1 MAKRV
6 IQECDL
12 TKQEYDP
19 DETVTLVFKKKGKSG
34 RTYELSSSAA
44 TKLEQQLVA
53 GKEAILPED
62 WQFSGVS
69 RRAAT
74 ATNSDGRRRRT
85 LEDLE
90 TEEGQDDTKFVS
102 KKKAELKEAGVIKD
116 EERQEPAEQVI
127 SEALEAPKSKNNG
140 CRHLNK
146 GRIQTTLKGG
156 KRFIYRKCVDCRTN
170 VPEMTTETREAFMN
184 GKTDPDVRARDLNT

>member
-19 DETVTLVFKKKGKSG
+19 DETVVLVIKKKGKQTG

-53 GKEAILPED
+53 GKEAALDENWNFSVSNKPIRATNKPTTRTLADLESEEQIIANKQAELRQAGIIEAEREAPEKPVL
-62 WQFSGVS
+62 SGVIE
-69 RRAAT
+69 T
-74 ATNSDGRRRRT
+74 PVNS
-85 LEDLE
+85 
-90 TEEGQDDTKFVS
+90 
-102 KKKAELKEAGVIKD
+102 
-116 EERQEPAEQVI
+116 
-127 SEALEAPKSKNNG
+127 NG

-146 GRIQTTLKGG
+146 SRIQTTLKGG
-156 KRFIYRKCVDCRTN
+156 KRFAFRTCADCRIKI
-170 VPEMTTETREAFMN
+170 PEMTIDEKKAFMS
-184 GKTDPDVRARDLNT
+184 GKPDPDVNMRDLTS